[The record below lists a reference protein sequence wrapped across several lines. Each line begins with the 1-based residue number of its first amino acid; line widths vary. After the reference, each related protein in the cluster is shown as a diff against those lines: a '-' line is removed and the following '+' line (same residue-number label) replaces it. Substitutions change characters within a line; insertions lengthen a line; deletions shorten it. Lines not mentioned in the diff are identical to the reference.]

1 MSTDDRLQ
9 MMKNADLVASDIAE
23 CGGEAERKQ
32 WLSYL
37 FEALEAA
44 AGEDVLREALKLLT
58 DRLLSGR
65 W

>member
-9 MMKNADLVASDIAE
+9 MMDNADLVASDIAE
-23 CGGEAERKQ
+23 CDGESKRGQ

-37 FEALEAA
+37 FEALEAS
-44 AGEDVLREALKLLT
+44 AGEDVLREARNLLT
-58 DRLLSGR
+58 NRLLSGR